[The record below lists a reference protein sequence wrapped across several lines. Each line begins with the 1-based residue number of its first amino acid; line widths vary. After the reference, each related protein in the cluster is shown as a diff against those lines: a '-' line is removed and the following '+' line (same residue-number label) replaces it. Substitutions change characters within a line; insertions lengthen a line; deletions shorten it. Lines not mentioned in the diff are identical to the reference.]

1 MDNSTI
7 IIGDLN
13 TPTFNIG
20 YKTRQKVN
28 KDIEDISNSINKP
41 VLTVVYRTL
50 PPAPTSNIFSRA
62 HGIFSRIDYMLGHR
76 TSITFER
83 LKSHKNFS
91 DHNGIKLEISKTMK
105 FGKFTNT
112 FKLNK
117 TLLNN
122 PWVKEEIRGKLENAL
137 R

>member
-20 YKTRQKVN
+20 YKTRQKIN

-91 DHNGIKLEISKTMK
+91 DHN
-105 FGKFTNT
+105 
-112 FKLNK
+112 
-117 TLLNN
+117 
-122 PWVKEEIRGKLENAL
+122 
-137 R
+137 

>member
-1 MDNSTI
+1 MDNSAI

-20 YKTRQKVN
+20 YKTRQKIN
-28 KDIEDISNSINKP
+28 KDIEDISNSINKL
-41 VLTVVYRTL
+41 VLTVVCRTL
-50 PPAPTSNIFSRA
+50 SLPRPATSSQA
-62 HGIFSRIDYMLGHR
+62 HGIFSRIDYMLGQR

-105 FGKFTNT
+105 FGKFTIHSNYT
-112 FKLNK
+112 KHS
-117 TLLNN
+117 
-122 PWVKEEIRGKLENAL
+122 
-137 R
+137 